1 MFWLNGKVL
10 YTILWVPVN
19 AQKQVLEEIRV
30 DSYYI
35 TKKYSDRDTAI
46 VIGYESGAYNMK
58 EIGEYFDLSYSRISH
73 NFNS

>member
-1 MFWLNGKVL
+1 
-10 YTILWVPVN
+10 VPVN

-58 EIGEYFDLSYSRISH
+58 EIGEYLI
-73 NFNS
+73 